1 MYQLAPSF
9 PVLSILRVPSLQVWS
24 SKKWWWEQLQYCAVL
39 HCTINC
45 ILYRVWERISKKWWW
60 GAAPIARPP
69 ASSGGQGTIHTV
81 FTPPAPA
88 GAGCCLCPVPASKNI
103 LKYFPFCFGNGPT
116 FCSVVKVIYEVNLFP
131 FTIYFSFT
139 QIFITCAFTFNQT
152 EYKPWR
158 FVFV

>member
-69 ASSGGQGTIHTV
+69 ASSGGQGTILTV

-88 GAGCCLCPVPASKNI
+88 GCCLCQQEYTKI
-103 LKYFPFCFGNGPT
+103 LSILLWKWAYILFSCE
-116 FCSVVKVIYEVNLFP
+116 SYLWYEVNLFP
-131 FTIYFSFT
+131 FKIYFSFLHRDFYYLR
-139 QIFITCAFTFNQT
+139 IYI
-152 EYKPWR
+152 
-158 FVFV
+158 

>member
-9 PVLSILRVPSLQVWS
+9 PVLSILRVPSSRCGAARSDDGS
-24 SKKWWWEQLQYCAVL
+24 SSNTVLYVQYCIVQYS
-39 HCTINC
+39 TV
-45 ILYRVWERISKKWWW
+45 LYRVWERISKKWWW

-81 FTPPAPA
+81 FTPSAPA
-88 GAGCCLCPVPASKNI
+88 YCVRKNI

-152 EYKPWR
+152 E
-158 FVFV
+158 